1 MENNLAKRLV
11 QVGIRTLNDHQRE
24 QVKKFNVEV
33 IEMKDYNSNLSFQFD
48 GPVYIS
54 LDIDGLD
61 PAYAPGVSHPEPGGL
76 TTREVINI
84 LHSLQADVIG
94 GDIVEYNPINDVNNI
109 TAITAAKLLKEMIGK
124 LIIH

>member
-1 MENNLAKRLV
+1 MC
-11 QVGIRTLNDHQRE
+11 IRDSHQRE

-61 PAYAPGVSHPEPGGL
+61 PAHAPGVSHPEPGGL